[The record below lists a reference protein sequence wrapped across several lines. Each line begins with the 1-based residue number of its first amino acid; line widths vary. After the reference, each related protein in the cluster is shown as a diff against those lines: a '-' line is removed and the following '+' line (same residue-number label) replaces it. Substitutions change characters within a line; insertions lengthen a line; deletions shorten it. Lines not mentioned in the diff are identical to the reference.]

1 MTEQLNII
9 IGKRVKEVLQYHLQ
23 GTTEDYDAA
32 TEAVLDELSFV
43 GGNLQGL
50 VDLSGV
56 DITTTAGRSDLT
68 DQLVDL
74 LKEAN

>member
-32 TEAVLDELSFV
+32 TEAVLGELSFV

-68 DQLVDL
+68 DQLVEL